1 MDFSITFFQLFFWG
15 LVLGAPILLVLCF
28 LISGLG
34 LIVGRIEHW
43 KPFDAFYWAYITALT
58 IGYGDMRPT
67 QKSSRVL
74 SIMIG
79 WCGIMFTGLLVAIA
93 VKTASTAFEMHI
105 NPELMQHISQRIHH
119 G

>member
-15 LVLGAPILLVLCF
+15 IFLGLPILSVLCV

-34 LIVGRIEHW
+34 LIVGRIEKW
-43 KPFDAFYWAYITALT
+43 KAFDALYWAYITALT
-58 IGYGDMRPT
+58 VGYGDIRPT
-67 QKSSRVL
+67 KKSSK
-74 SIMIG
+74 SISIVIA

-93 VKTASTAFEMHI
+93 VKSASSAFEIHMDPALMPHI
-105 NPELMQHISQRIHH
+105 AQRIHK

>member
-15 LVLGAPILLVLCF
+15 IFLGLPILSVLCV

-34 LIVGRIEHW
+34 LIVGRIEKW
-43 KPFDAFYWAYITALT
+43 KAFDALYWAYITALT
-58 IGYGDMRPT
+58 VGYGDIRPT
-67 QKSSRVL
+67 KKSSK
-74 SIMIG
+74 SISIVIA

-93 VKTASTAFEMHI
+93 VKSASSAFEIHMD
-105 NPELMQHISQRIHH
+105 PALMQYIEHSIHN